1 MVLLPDVKGAFG
13 SPEYEL
19 DRLATRLRRAGD
31 LDGAIDA
38 LRRRKA
44 IFGAQW
50 QDDKLAKYLQRAGRF
65 DEAMEEI
72 QWLLAHSQER
82 ARRSLGHQPV
92 SVQQSQHA
100 IHCAHLHAAAAL
112 ICQRERRADLQAHH
126 EHLAERYG
134 AIRQRLAPIARAEMK
149 AALAQRLKADKI
161 KRGERR

>member
-50 QDDKLAKYLQRAGRF
+50 QDDKLA
-65 DEAMEEI
+65 
-72 QWLLAHSQER
+72 
-82 ARRSLGHQPV
+82 
-92 SVQQSQHA
+92 
-100 IHCAHLHAAAAL
+100 
-112 ICQRERRADLQAHH
+112 
-126 EHLAERYG
+126 
-134 AIRQRLAPIARAEMK
+134 
-149 AALAQRLKADKI
+149 
-161 KRGERR
+161 